1 MESIKKKN
9 ALFFGDKTQIE
20 YVYSEETTQKLH
32 DALNFKTDKVISK
45 NETEKYRDIL
55 SETDYIFT
63 TWGMP
68 HFEREEI
75 REYLPKLKAVFY
87 AAGSVQHFAKEFLAE
102 NIAVFSAWAEVR
114 RSLKKIL
121 QKRCAPFP
129 QELQSLM

>member
-1 MESIKKKN
+1 MENIKKKN
-9 ALFFGDKTQIE
+9 ALFFGDKAQIE

-32 DALNFKTDKVISK
+32 DALNFETDKVISK

-63 TWGMP
+63 TWGMQ

-75 REYLPKLKAVFY
+75 RKYLPKLKAVFY

-121 QKRCAPFP
+121 QRRCAPFP